1 MSYSVSFVIRGSKGL
16 TRVFRDGKDLEVAE
30 RVPDIVK
37 SLRTSKPAGRA
48 SEPAGRGLD
57 PVKRASK
64 QARRA
69 SEAVGRAL
77 DPAK

>member
-48 SEPAGRGLD
+48 SEPAGRALE
-57 PVKRASK
+57 PA
-64 QARRA
+64 
-69 SEAVGRAL
+69 GRAPT
-77 DPAK
+77 PAGRA